1 MGRRPDSVTAGG
13 GGVSI
18 AIRVRVVDWFGLL
31 NSARRLAT
39 ALEPWVSA
47 SEASEYGLDLLAAA
61 EFGGLTG
68 QQRKILLMHGE
79 MWLVKPRW
87 ARSELISLL
96 GKQLETYRLFGL
108 PAPVHSEL
116 AGILGELR
124 APAS

>member
-1 MGRRPDSVTAGG
+1 M
-13 GGVSI
+13 SI

-31 NSARRLAT
+31 NSARRLAA

-79 MWLVKPRW
+79 MWLVRPRW
-87 ARSELISLL
+87 ERSELITLL
-96 GKQLETYRLFGL
+96 GKQLATYRLFGL
-108 PAPVHSEL
+108 PDRIDSEL
-116 AGILGELR
+116 AGVLDELR
-124 APAS
+124 VIAP